1 MTRQVVG
8 LLPLLSNFLRSLQRN
23 KLTLSVF
30 VRMSHKCRKQ
40 KRIMQLSASWG
51 LLQINLIFVNRYCI
65 KVIKIMGIVISIIG
79 VLIAG
84 WAIKLQFFSKP
95 QEELDLL
102 KLQFRTTQ
110 KLSLQ
115 VQKELEDLI
124 IQYNGWYREMF
135 PNITY
140 GAYLE
145 EMKSSYKKNL
155 SDELLNNIVSLNPT
169 KSTIMSMIKSL
180 ETQFEALNQVQ
191 SQLNILRRQLSE

>member
-1 MTRQVVG
+1 
-8 LLPLLSNFLRSLQRN
+8 
-23 KLTLSVF
+23 
-30 VRMSHKCRKQ
+30 
-40 KRIMQLSASWG
+40 
-51 LLQINLIFVNRYCI
+51 
-65 KVIKIMGIVISIIG
+65 MGIVISIIG

-135 PNITY
+135 PMERI
-140 GAYLE
+140 L
-145 EMKSSYKKNL
+145 KK
-155 SDELLNNIVSLNPT
+155 
-169 KSTIMSMIKSL
+169 
-180 ETQFEALNQVQ
+180 
-191 SQLNILRRQLSE
+191 

>member
-1 MTRQVVG
+1 
-8 LLPLLSNFLRSLQRN
+8 
-23 KLTLSVF
+23 
-30 VRMSHKCRKQ
+30 
-40 KRIMQLSASWG
+40 MQLSASWR

-110 KLSLQ
+110 ELSLQ
-115 VQKELEDLI
+115 VQKEFEDLI

>member
-1 MTRQVVG
+1 
-8 LLPLLSNFLRSLQRN
+8 
-23 KLTLSVF
+23 
-30 VRMSHKCRKQ
+30 
-40 KRIMQLSASWG
+40 MQLSASWG

-135 PNITY
+135 PMERI
-140 GAYLE
+140 L
-145 EMKSSYKKNL
+145 KK
-155 SDELLNNIVSLNPT
+155 
-169 KSTIMSMIKSL
+169 
-180 ETQFEALNQVQ
+180 
-191 SQLNILRRQLSE
+191 

>member
-8 LLPLLSNFLRSLQRN
+8 LLSLLSNFLRSSDEN
-23 KLTLSVF
+23 KLTLPCLF
-30 VRMSHKCRKQ
+30 VCPTNVGNKNGLCNYRH
-40 KRIMQLSASWG
+40 LGG

>member
-1 MTRQVVG
+1 MTRRVVG
-8 LLPLLSNFLRSLQRN
+8 LLSLLSNFLRSSDEN

-140 GAYLE
+140 GAYFE

-191 SQLNILRRQLSE
+191 SQLNLLRRQLSE

>member
-8 LLPLLSNFLRSLQRN
+8 SFSHLPNFLRSQFEN

-30 VRMSHKCRKQ
+30 VRMSYKYMKQ
-40 KRIMQLSASWG
+40 KRIMQLSTSWR

-110 KLSLQ
+110 ELSLQ

>member
-1 MTRQVVG
+1 M
-8 LLPLLSNFLRSLQRN
+8 
-23 KLTLSVF
+23 F

-95 QEELDLL
+95 QEELDHL

-115 VQKELEDLI
+115 VQKELEDMI

-180 ETQFEALNQVQ
+180 ETQFEALNQIQ

>member
-30 VRMSHKCRKQ
+30 VRMFHKCRKQ

>member
-1 MTRQVVG
+1 MTRRVVG
-8 LLPLLSNFLRSLQRN
+8 LLSLLSNFLRSSDEN

>member
-191 SQLNILRRQLSE
+191 SQLNLLRRQLSE